1 MSSTSPASP
10 PSKPAAIK
18 HLEQARQNYTVYQE
32 LKNGTHY
39 DWQAIVLFYTAMHL
53 VQAYFVQEAS
63 TGFDIPKEHDRRA
76 SLVYQKLPPIGG
88 DFEHLFK
95 ESMAARYYLDQP
107 RPTAERVRVCEAKF
121 DKIAAHLKARGYAL
135 KAP

>member
-1 MSSTSPASP
+1 MSSTFPASP
-10 PSKPAAIK
+10 PSKPLAIK
-18 HLEQARQNYTVYQE
+18 HLEKARHNYKVYQE

-53 VQAYFVQEAS
+53 VQAYFVQVAS

-76 SLVYQKLPPIGG
+76 SLVHQKLPPIGS

-95 ESMAARYYLDQP
+95 ESMAARYYLPKFRPNYGTLEHEQP
-107 RPTAERVRVCEAKF
+107 S
-121 DKIAAHLKARGYAL
+121 KA
-135 KAP
+135 